1 MSSDEILFSFYSDG
15 GDFFGCASDG
25 SFDPKAFQQV
35 VGAATTTYT
44 NYENERQKQAE
55 AQLP

>member
-1 MSSDEILFSFYSDG
+1 MKYFFLSVVMGAIFS
-15 GDFFGCASDG
+15 GCASDG
-25 SFDPKAFQQV
+25 SFDPKVFQQV
-35 VGAATTTYT
+35 VSAATTTYT